1 MSPHGRPKGEFPRG
15 GLSVDMSLRLR
26 VGECLAKRPGMQ
38 ARPWTLR
45 DDSLSRRKAAAS
57 AVWPRRAAASS
68 NR

>member
-38 ARPWTLR
+38 ARLWKGPQ
-45 DDSLSRRKAAAS
+45 A
-57 AVWPRRAAASS
+57 PRVHQ
-68 NR
+68 